1 MSFTNAALL
10 RAKSSRRM
18 EELMNFKALRMGV
31 AAIGLSMT
39 PAAAHHSFAMFDAAK
54 TVTKTG
60 IVKEFE
66 WTNPHVWI
74 HIVSPDEAG
83 KPVEWSF
90 EMQAIAQDSRLGWR
104 ADSAKPGDK
113 VSIDFHPLKDG
124 SRGGQLVAATL
135 ADGKRLGG
143 PVRRPGTQD

>member
-1 MSFTNAALL
+1 MNLKTLGIAGFALL
-10 RAKSSRRM
+10 
-18 EELMNFKALRMGV
+18 L
-31 AAIGLSMT
+31 AA
-39 PAAAHHSFAMFDAAK
+39 PASAHHSFAMFDREK
-54 TVTKTG
+54 SVTMTG

-74 HIVSPDEAG
+74 HVMVADASG

-90 EMQAIAQDSRLGWR
+90 EMQAIATNAALGWR
-104 ADSAKPGDK
+104 ADSVKPGDK
-113 VSIDFHPLKDG
+113 VSVDFHPLKDG

-143 PVRRPGTQD
+143 PVRRPAAQE

>member
-1 MSFTNAALL
+1 
-10 RAKSSRRM
+10 
-18 EELMNFKALRMGV
+18 MNFKMLALAGMAV
-31 AAIGLSMT
+31 SIAA
-39 PAAAHHSFAMFDAAK
+39 PAVAHHSFAMFDREK
-54 TVTKTG
+54 SVTMTG

-74 HIVSPDEAG
+74 HMMVADSTG

-90 EMQAIAQDSRLGWR
+90 EMQAIAQDMAGGWR
-104 ADSAKPGDK
+104 PDSVKPGDQ

-135 ADGKRLGG
+135 ANGKRLGG
-143 PVRRPGTQD
+143 PVRNPNPARGAE